1 MNLRELRYQINFQY
15 VKNIRRYIYNIE
27 EEITELLP
35 TLTVQ
40 PTPQLPNDAEP
51 TVERL
56 VLLAEDEEKRF
67 IVKVTQV
74 GMVFG
79 FIYNKVDGLDKSL
92 FEKEADNLYIFG
104 NKVKDKFIKMIP
116 DFELSYEVFAVISGQ
131 IYKDYKVFSDFIEF
145 DLGDDEVVE
154 NRTKE
159 DESLFLITKEKA
171 ARKIF
176 NLNPNDSFYSKNN
189 EDNFSGYQVTELFQI
204 SSRLAYNNSK
214 EFRQEDVQLVLED
227 IKRFYYDSE

>member
-79 FIYNKVDGLDKSL
+79 FIYNKANGLDKSL
-92 FEKEADNLYIFG
+92 FEKEANDLYDFG
-104 NKVKDKFIKMIP
+104 NKVKYIVMKMIS
-116 DFELSYEVFAVISGQ
+116 DFQLSYEVFAVISGQ
-131 IYKDYKVFSDFIEF
+131 IYKDHKAFSDFIDF

-154 NRTKE
+154 NKTKE
-159 DESLFLITKEKA
+159 DEELFLITKEKVV
-171 ARKIF
+171 RKIF
-176 NLNPNDSFYSKNN
+176 NSSSSDSFHPKNN
-189 EDNFSGYQVTELFQI
+189 ESNFAGYQVTELFQI

-214 EFRQEDVQLVLED
+214 EFMQEDVQLGFED